1 MFKFNSIINRN
12 YCYIEFDSRDNVIR
26 WEKRLVKKMDLK
38 ENFSRRTTRSMTKAQ
53 RNIDQNVHR
62 LGVAS
67 LPSENNVVY
76 DDEPSGDTYDNI
88 LELFENVSEKKST
101 FDQEWLSKKG
111 FVKNIVEGHKCYI
124 CLDVVKID
132 DIVFN
137 I

>member
-88 LELFENVSEKKST
+88 LELFENVSEKSP
-101 FDQEWLSKKG
+101 LLIRNGYPKK
-111 FVKNIVEGHKCYI
+111 VS
-124 CLDVVKID
+124 
-132 DIVFN
+132 
-137 I
+137 